1 MSKKKSRFLIVTE
14 QKDRDNSDKME
25 LKTDGYIWKDGE
37 HIVLQYNETKA
48 TGFDGS
54 VMTIKA
60 AENTVFVNRNGEYSA
75 SMVIE
80 KSKEHYAHYET
91 PMGGVDVSTKA
102 YSVKN
107 NLTENGGEIAMKY
120 GVFINGMFANF
131 THIKITAEVV

>member
-1 MSKKKSRFLIVTE
+1 MSKKKSRFIIITE

-25 LKTDGYIWKDGE
+25 LRTDGLMWKDGE
-37 HIVLQYNETKA
+37 HIVLQYNESKA
-48 TGFDGS
+48 TGYEGS
-54 VMTIKA
+54 VMTIRAGKD
-60 AENTVFVNRNGEYSA
+60 TVFVNRNGEYSA

-107 NLTENGGEIAMKY
+107 NLTEKGGEIAMKY
-120 GVFINGMFANF
+120 GVYINGMFANF
-131 THIKITAEVV
+131 TDIKITAEVV